1 LRDGRREEISPS
13 VLRAVVLGLFT
24 LALFF
29 VAVGLASMTGCSPAV
44 DSGIEGT
51 VTIGPT
57 SPVATPGSADDSKP
71 YATELV
77 ISPKEGLHLKRPVR
91 VKTGADG
98 SFSVALEPGTYVI
111 EAGGSQSP
119 PTLKPLEVS
128 VEPGRYTTVAVP
140 FDSGIR

>member
-1 LRDGRREEISPS
+1 MMNRSFPVAATIAVAITMILVAGASAPAEEKL
-13 VLRAVVLGLFT
+13 VL
-24 LALFF
+24 
-29 VAVGLASMTGCSPAV
+29 AV